1 MPFPG
6 DPRERR
12 ARPRHGFTP
21 GRGYVENLQT
31 RKLPP
36 TDWNM
41 LRNMLKKQIPYG
53 IMNLIGYGAGPQM
66 LFGTALPGL
75 IDFSRYITGAKQPGY
90 RSGN

>member
-6 DPRERR
+6 DPRLRR
-12 ARPRHGFTP
+12 ARPPHGFVSP
-21 GRGYVENLQT
+21 GYVESLQK

-75 IDFSRYITGAKQPGY
+75 IDFSRYITGTKQPGY